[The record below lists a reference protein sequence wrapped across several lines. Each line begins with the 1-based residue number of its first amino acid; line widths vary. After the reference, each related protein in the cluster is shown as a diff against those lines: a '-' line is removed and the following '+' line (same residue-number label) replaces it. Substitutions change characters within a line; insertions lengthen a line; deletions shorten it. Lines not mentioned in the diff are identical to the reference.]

1 MKRIFITLVAVLA
14 CVFNVNA
21 QLVVDSLG
29 RVGIGTETPSE
40 MLSISGKRSG
50 SAVMRIFHHGESRGL
65 HINCIQSKDVNPMRG
80 IDVTALARD
89 GGGCIGVYSHI
100 RNSTAT
106 LPSNAS
112 VGVYGD
118 ATGSKSNI
126 GLLGIAPTSDTESFG
141 AGVFGRVGGIGIL
154 PSMVNT
160 VGSYAGYFSGPVK
173 VTGKL
178 YGTLYSP
185 TGTASSA
192 LASSSKT
199 LSSLSEDEET
209 ISDKLLSV
217 QTIQFMREEE
227 TGRLKPSASS
237 DKLAGKTA
245 INNRLASDDMNADK
259 LFDED
264 ADPENNINI
273 EEESPL
279 ETEMVKRYGLDGAQ
293 LKAVFP
299 ELVAEDEQGNYSIN
313 YSEMV
318 PLLLQS
324 IRELKAEVEELKGE
338 KNGGAQK
345 LNAKATSIESESES
359 TDIVRMSQNKPNPFS
374 ESSVITL
381 SIPEGT
387 KSAAIYV
394 YDLSGKQVKNIPVDK
409 RGETDITVYASDL
422 SEGMF
427 VYSLVTDG
435 TVAATRRMMVVKN

>member
-1 MKRIFITLVAVLA
+1 M
-14 CVFNVNA
+14 
-21 QLVVDSLG
+21 
-29 RVGIGTETPSE
+29 
-40 MLSISGKRSG
+40 
-50 SAVMRIFHHGESRGL
+50 

-237 DKLAGKTA
+237 DKLTSKTA
-245 INNRLASDDMNADK
+245 IDDNWLSEDINTEELM
-259 LFDED
+259 DE
-264 ADPENNINI
+264 ETCM

-338 KNGGAQK
+338 KNGGVQR

-387 KSAAIYV
+387 KSAAIYI

-409 RGETDITVYASDL
+409 RGETDITVYASEL

>member
-1 MKRIFITLVAVLA
+1 MKRIFITLVAAWA

-40 MLSISGKRSG
+40 MLSIRGRKASWATMTITHDGDKRGLYIRSRQFKDNSASTMKGIDVMAMAAENMKYIGVFSNVRNMSHSSHSYTSVGISG
-50 SAVMRIFHHGESRGL
+50 SAVD
-65 HINCIQSKDVNPMRG
+65 SKNNIG
-80 IDVTALARD
+80 ILGTVA
-89 GGGCIGVYSHI
+89 
-100 RNSTAT
+100 
-106 LPSNAS
+106 PSDTVSFS
-112 VGVYGD
+112 VGVYG
-118 ATGSKSNI
+118 
-126 GLLGIAPTSDTESFG
+126 
-141 AGVFGRVGGIGIL
+141 RVGSAGSL
-154 PSMVNT
+154 PPKANT
-160 VGSYAGYFSGPVK
+160 VGSYAGYFYGPVK
-173 VTGKL
+173 VVGRI

-185 TGTASSA
+185 TSTASSS
-192 LASSSKT
+192 LANPAKR

-237 DKLAGKTA
+237 DKLTGKTA
-245 INNRLASDDMNADK
+245 IDDNWLSEDK
-259 LFDED
+259 NTEELMDE
-264 ADPENNINI
+264 ETCM

-299 ELVAEDEQGNYSIN
+299 ELVDEDSQGNYRIN

-324 IRELKAEVEELKGE
+324 IRELSARVEELEGE
-338 KNGGAQK
+338 KSSLAK
-345 LNAKATSIESESES
+345 KAKATSIESESES

-409 RGETDITVYASDL
+409 CGETDITVYASDL